1 MNRRLNI
8 GMDCVKSLER
18 DDGGVRPGA
27 AVQRSGIPCTNDLVE
42 LAVLRCCISGIDEFS
57 DSSLVSDRPH
67 CRAGDWKTPE
77 LKFSRQG
84 SRQNKTKNKTNS
96 QTKGIVLCHS

>member
-18 DDGGVRPGA
+18 DDGGVYPGA
-27 AVQRSGIPCTNDLVE
+27 AVQLSGIPCTNDLVE
-42 LAVLRCCISGIDEFS
+42 SADLRCCTSDIDEYS
-57 DSSLVSDRPH
+57 DSSLASDRPRY
-67 CRAGDWKTPE
+67 RAGDWKTPE
-77 LKFSRQG
+77 LKFSRHG